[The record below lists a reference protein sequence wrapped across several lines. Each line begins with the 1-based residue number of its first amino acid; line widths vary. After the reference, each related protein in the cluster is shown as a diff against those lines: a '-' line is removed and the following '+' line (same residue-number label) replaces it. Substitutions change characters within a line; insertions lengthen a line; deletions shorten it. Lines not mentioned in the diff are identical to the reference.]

1 MDFLQKAVVKYLR
14 EVADKIDKGNSHL
27 TEE

>member
-1 MDFLQKAVVKYLR
+1 MEFLRKIVVKYLR